1 MPIELF
7 TVDDGVHGRELWRT
21 DGTATGTFLV
31 KDILPGSVGSDLANF
46 TTVGSQVFF
55 TASDRQF
62 GPVQLWVTDGTAAG
76 TVKVSATISGAE
88 NFVAYNG
95 FLYFNGQNN
104 FASRSVFRTDG
115 TAAGTVLVSAS
126 TFDFY
131 TPTVSNGL
139 IYFVGNGGSPSFQ
152 EPWVS
157 DGTAAG
163 THLLK
168 DINPNG
174 NSLSPFSTN
183 FTPVGSLTFFTAKE
197 PTHGS
202 ELWVTDGTTSGTM
215 LVQDM
220 NPGTSDSD
228 PSNFIA
234 AGSRLVFTANGGHL
248 YGSDGTDPGTV
259 ALPVNNSAPAPLPRN
274 VGPRTCSN
282 WMPAPSPSSAR
293 TPAIPSGCS
302 GPTARRRA
310 RASSPRS
317 TTTATSRPC

>member
-95 FLYFNGQNN
+95 FLYFNGQDN

-126 TFDFY
+126 TSDFY

-139 IYFVGNGGSPSFQ
+139 IYFVGDSSFVQQ

-168 DINPNG
+168 DIYPKG

-183 FTPVGSLTFFTAKE
+183 FTPVGSLTFFTANE

-202 ELWVTDGTTSGTM
+202 ELWVTDATTSGTT
-215 LVQDM
+215 LVQDI

-228 PSNFIA
+228 PTNFIA
-234 AGSRLVFTANGGHL
+234 AGSRLVFTANGGQL
-248 YGSDGTDPGTV
+248 YGSDGT
-259 ALPVNNSAPAPLPRN
+259 AA
-274 VGPRTCSN
+274 
-282 WMPAPSPSSAR
+282 
-293 TPAIPSGCS
+293 
-302 GPTARRRA
+302 
-310 RASSPRS
+310 
-317 TTTATSRPC
+317 